1 MTPPVEPRGCSA
13 GRLPVVNTK
22 SWMGVA
28 WQRQRLHRIRDATV
42 MGDDGRG
49 DGTCPLRRRG
59 GLVRRACRLV
69 NSSRGTADRTA
80 RGRGSGWCLDVGC
93 GTGIHLSALAETG
106 WSVVGVDASADQLR
120 VARRRAG
127 PVGAGLVR
135 ADAAR
140 LPFRAGSCPL
150 VVSAFTHTDVED
162 FTSLAREARRVLEAD
177 GRFIYVG
184 LHPCLPAPSPSSHE
198 PMAPAWSI
206 PGYARPG
213 WQTGGPGSV
222 GGGLTSRVGFRH
234 LPIARVL
241 NDVLEAELRLCR
253 VEEVGMSELPE
264 WLALVAQR

>member
-1 MTPPVEPRGCSA
+1 MTEEEMAPARYD
-13 GRLPVVNTK
+13 
-22 SWMGVA
+22 GVA
-28 WQRQRLHRIRDATV
+28 DWYDEHVAWLTAAAAPLIARLA
-42 MGDDGRG
+42 
-49 DGTCPLRRRG
+49 
-59 GLVRRACRLV
+59 
-69 NSSRGTADRTA
+69 
-80 RGRGSGWCLDVGC
+80 GRGSGWCLDVGC
-93 GTGIHLSALAETG
+93 GTGIHLTALAETG

-127 PVGAGLVR
+127 PVGAGLIR

-150 VVSAFTHTDVED
+150 VVSAFTHTDVDD
-162 FTSLAREARRVLEAD
+162 FTNLAREARRVLEAD

-184 LHPCLPAPSPSSHE
+184 LHPCFTGPFAEQPRTDGARMVH
-198 PMAPAWSI
+198 

>member
-1 MTPPVEPRGCSA
+1 MLRGSASVCIGFGTLLPWTMTEEEIAPARYD
-13 GRLPVVNTK
+13 
-22 SWMGVA
+22 GVA
-28 WQRQRLHRIRDATV
+28 DWYDEHVAWSTAAAAPLIARLA
-42 MGDDGRG
+42 
-49 DGTCPLRRRG
+49 
-59 GLVRRACRLV
+59 
-69 NSSRGTADRTA
+69 
-80 RGRGSGWCLDVGC
+80 GRGSGWCLDVGC
-93 GTGIHLSALAETG
+93 GTGVHLNALAEMG

-140 LPFRAGSCPL
+140 LPFRTGSCLL
-150 VVSAFTHTDVED
+150 VVSAFTHTDVDD
-162 FTSLAREARRVLEAD
+162 FTNLAREARRVLEAD
-177 GRFIYVG
+177 GRFVYVG
-184 LHPCLPAPSPSSHE
+184 LHPCFTGPFAEQPRADGARMVH
-198 PMAPAWSI
+198 

-234 LPIARVL
+234 LPIACVL

-253 VEEVGMSELPE
+253 VEEAGMSELPE

>member
-1 MTPPVEPRGCSA
+1 MPEAYDTITPFA
-13 GRLPVVNTK
+13 Y
-22 SWMGVA
+22 
-28 WQRQRLHRIRDATV
+28 
-42 MGDDGRG
+42 RG
-49 DGTCPLRRRG
+49 D
-59 GLVRRACRLV
+59 

-80 RGRGSGWCLDVGC
+80 RGAGSGWCLDVGC
-93 GTGIHLSALAETG
+93 GTGIHLTALAETG

-127 PVGAGLVR
+127 PVGAGLIR

-150 VVSAFTHTDVED
+150 VVSAFTHTDVDD
-162 FTSLAREARRVLEAD
+162 FTNLAREARRVLEAD

-184 LHPCLPAPSPSSHE
+184 LHPCFTGPFAEQPRTDGARMVH
-198 PMAPAWSI
+198 